1 MKDVKR
7 YYTSLETRL
16 GNWLLFNGRAHL
28 GLYPV
33 STWWPFPIRRALL
46 AMEDHMFQS
55 LNLSSGALVLDAGCG
70 DGQVAIA
77 FAQRGLRVHAVDVLL
92 EQVRRARQN
101 VSRLLDDQGETTVT
115 VRQDDYH
122 RLETVDEGSLDG
134 IYTIETLVHARDLP
148 AVLKEFRRVL
158 KPGGRLA
165 LYEYDHWAQTADTMA
180 LEQEKVRRYGAIAS
194 DSSEGASGLARILA
208 DAGFED
214 VREMDLTLN
223 VRPLLRVL
231 AWILYIPCMIVVA
244 LGVEASFI
252 NTVAVVVNYCNGWR
266 YLAVTGSKPV

>member
-1 MKDVKR
+1 MTDVKR

-28 GLYPV
+28 GLYPA

-46 AMEDHMFQS
+46 AMEDHMYQS
-55 LNLSSGALVLDAGCG
+55 LKLSPGALVLDAGCG

-77 FAQRGLRVHAVDVLL
+77 FARRGLRVHAVDVLPQ
-92 EQVRRARQN
+92 QVQRARQN
-101 VSRLLDDQGETTVT
+101 VARVLGEGETTVA

-122 RLETVDEGSLDG
+122 RLETVDEDSLDG

-148 AVLKEFRRVL
+148 AVLNEFRRVL
-158 KPGGRLA
+158 KPGGRVA
-165 LYEYDHWAQTADTMA
+165 LYEYDHWAQTADIMA

-194 DSSEGASGLARILA
+194 DSEEASGLARVLA
-208 DAGFED
+208 DAGFGD
-214 VREMDLTLN
+214 VRETDLTRN

-231 AWILYIPCMIVVA
+231 AWICYVPCMIVVA
-244 LGVEASFI
+244 LGMETSFI
-252 NTVAVVVNYCNGWR
+252 NTVAVVVNYRSGWR